1 MLIFLILIFQKYN
14 IMITEDKKKMQL
26 KQAKKNVNQKKK
38 KKNSVFLFFHQVTS
52 PSNSSHLPRYMY
64 LYSLVFQLLL

>member
-38 KKNSVFLFFHQVTS
+38 KKIQYSYSSTKWQVLATV
-52 PSNSSHLPRYMY
+52 PTCLATCTFT
-64 LYSLVFQLLL
+64 L

>member
-38 KKNSVFLFFHQVTS
+38 KNSVFLFFHQVTS

>member
-26 KQAKKNVNQKKK
+26 SKWRKMLTKKK
-38 KKNSVFLFFHQVTS
+38 KKKFSILILP
-52 PSNSSHLPRYMY
+52 PSDKS
-64 LYSLVFQLLL
+64 